1 MKRQREDSEQRLK
14 RKKKKQ
20 KQKQKQNQQPVKRW
34 RVVPRTLCKQ
44 ADLTASE
51 TARQPDGSGEEAKK
65 GYEDVSEW
73 LGSLLACLLVRSLT

>member
-14 RKKKKQ
+14 KKKKKKQ
-20 KQKQKQNQQPVKRW
+20 NKQKAVKRW

-51 TARQPDGSGEEAKK
+51 RRPARRPDSQTAAEKKQKKDTKMSRSGWAAC
-65 GYEDVSEW
+65 
-73 LGSLLACLLVRSLT
+73 LLAC